1 MAFLSD
7 GTLLELGP
15 TLLNPFN
22 PDHVEPCSVDLTLER
37 VASAPY
43 KVISG
48 EFGSQFLIRP
58 FEFCLATTVEQ
69 VILPAH
75 LGARVEGK
83 SSLGRRGLFIHVTAG
98 WIDPGFIGQITLE
111 LFNCTQDEIYLTRG
125 QKICQLAF
133 FELDKPALR
142 PYQGKYQNQ
151 ASIVGPRP

>member
-15 TLLNPFN
+15 SLLNPFN
-22 PDHVEPCSVDLTLER
+22 PDHVEPCSVDLTLADLNNKLFKDDHLM
-37 VASAPY
+37 V
-43 KVISG
+43 K
-48 EFGSQFLIRP
+48 P

-69 VILPAH
+69 VSLPSH

-98 WIDPGFIGQITLE
+98 WIDPGFVGQITLE
-111 LFNCTQDEIYLTRG
+111 LFNCTRDEIYLTRG

-142 PYQGKYQNQ
+142 PYHGKYQNQ
-151 ASIVGPRP
+151 VGIVGPRHE